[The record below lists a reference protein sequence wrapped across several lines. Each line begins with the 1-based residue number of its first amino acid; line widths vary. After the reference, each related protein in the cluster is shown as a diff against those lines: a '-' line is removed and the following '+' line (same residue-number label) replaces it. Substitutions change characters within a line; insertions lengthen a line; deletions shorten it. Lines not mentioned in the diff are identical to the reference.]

1 MSNSNIVLRPIP
13 IMSSLFHNDGI
24 KSQINKFLGN
34 ELNISYRR
42 EMNALLFRKKY
53 FWKIYVDYLS
63 TLKRGYRDAIDKDKF
78 VLMIRKHLDV
88 EVHYN
93 IPIFETAWRDVK
105 ILISVGIFV
114 NAFRKEDIMQEIW
127 DVSHKRCLERER
139 VLKENAVRMKH
150 LPQKAKRNYKR
161 KRHYIRY

>member
-1 MSNSNIVLRPIP
+1 
-13 IMSSLFHNDGI
+13 
-24 KSQINKFLGN
+24 
-34 ELNISYRR
+34 
-42 EMNALLFRKKY
+42 
-53 FWKIYVDYLS
+53 
-63 TLKRGYRDAIDKDKF
+63 
-78 VLMIRKHLDV
+78 MIRKHLDV

-139 VLKENAVRMKH
+139 VLKENTVRMKH
-150 LPQKAKRNYKR
+150 LPRKAKRNYK
-161 KRHYIRY
+161 KKDIIFVTEDSDKKTDVGFIYMIVYLQKNNYLKKMSQE